1 MKRIL
6 CSCLLLSLVMFMAFA
21 SGSSEAVDDGT
32 DTITALLPPISNQ
45 FLSRIDEVE
54 AAFHEKYPDLYL
66 EIEAASWDDRIEKL
80 DTMINAGTPPDI
92 AFLGSEYV
100 SKYVD
105 MGVALD
111 LTNFLTE
118 DMISDFQE
126 APLNYMRNGDG
137 IYGLPAYMEIHGLGA
152 NKEYLELLGVD
163 YKTIQTSGWEFD
175 EFLDVVSRGVG
186 VKGKNSEAEY
196 GLIWATTGS
205 TTKNFI
211 EIFGKNAG
219 MPSEFDENHK
229 YTYTSTKFLEVL
241 RAAEKLMDNGAFM
254 NASAGERWNM
264 FLSGDTVFT
273 GKGLANFENN
283 AALNNEKILAGT
295 GDQVADSVL
304 VDYVV
309 MPVPTLNGADPAY
322 YCVVD
327 GYLAFRGREMPSDE
341 HISNVAKAIYFL
353 ASGSNAAQINS
364 ELFAVNITNSA
375 NEAAAEYPYERDAD
389 NYAANMYLMAHA
401 APARPDIPAELSA
414 EATKIMDTVII
425 PSFQALLAREMT
437 AEEMFETVRSEAI
450 ARFGEDGCVLD

>member
-1 MKRIL
+1 
-6 CSCLLLSLVMFMAFA
+6 
-21 SGSSEAVDDGT
+21 
-32 DTITALLPPISNQ
+32 
-45 FLSRIDEVE
+45 
-54 AAFHEKYPDLYL
+54 
-66 EIEAASWDDRIEKL
+66 
-80 DTMINAGTPPDI
+80 
-92 AFLGSEYV
+92 
-100 SKYVD
+100 
-105 MGVALD
+105 
-111 LTNFLTE
+111 
-118 DMISDFQE
+118 
-126 APLNYMRNGDG
+126 
-137 IYGLPAYMEIHGLGA
+137 
-152 NKEYLELLGVD
+152 
-163 YKTIQTSGWEFD
+163 
-175 EFLDVVSRGVG
+175 
-186 VKGKNSEAEY
+186 
-196 GLIWATTGS
+196 
-205 TTKNFI
+205 
-211 EIFGKNAG
+211 
-219 MPSEFDENHK
+219 
-229 YTYTSTKFLEVL
+229 
-241 RAAEKLMDNGAFM
+241 M

-327 GYLAFRGREMPSDE
+327 GYLAFRGREMPTDE

-364 ELFAVNITNSA
+364 ELFAVNITKSA
-375 NEAAAEYPYERDAD
+375 DAAASEYPYERDAD
-389 NYAANMYLMAHA
+389 NYTANMYLMAHA

-437 AEEMFETVRSEAI
+437 AEEMFETVRNEAI